1 MGFIW
6 RGWGLFGPVARPT
19 RGAITADCLV
29 VAMAMVS
36 TQGCGAMWRL
46 SHGHVAPPPPC
57 PLGWHCSPPDTRGGA
72 QGGGWGCPQRAGGT
86 PRPAGGSPKGAGKDL
101 GRVGQWGHGVVDM
114 RVQGAW
120 CSGCMRSGS
129 RHSRH
134 NQSRSPQSRALGG
147 LGPQAR
153 ARAAGRHGARGW
165 FGAGIPL
172 VPGGSPVAGGQA
184 MQGSSPSHRVGPR
197 PASSRR
203 AGPRRRRAPAD

>member
-1 MGFIW
+1 M
-6 RGWGLFGPVARPT
+6 RCHVALESRA
-19 RGAITADCLV
+19 RC
-29 VAMAMVS
+29 
-36 TQGCGAMWRL
+36 
-46 SHGHVAPPPPC
+46 APPPPC

-72 QGGGWGCPQRAGGT
+72 QGGGRGCPRRAGGT

-114 RVQGAW
+114 RVQGAR